1 MCKIFLSS
9 ISFNCIFCCSIL
21 KIFPRTI
28 FKFPRHSKG
37 LQFYNAGKN
46 IYLLTIKI
54 KGKQKDFFF
63 YCVLFLCFLGGAVV
77 KDLHAN
83 EETCQWARDAFSI
96 PGSRRS
102 PEGGNGNLLQYS
114 FFFFFCSQISIFI
127 YLFFFTLQ
135 YCIGF
140 AIHQQ
145 IRHGCNVF
153 PILNPPPTSLRIPS
167 LWGIPVHQPQAS
179 CILYFCLEN
188 CMDRGARWCTVR
200 VVTESQRRLS
210 DWMRA
215 RAHTHTHTHTIFLFL

>member
-1 MCKIFLSS
+1 M
-9 ISFNCIFCCSIL
+9 
-21 KIFPRTI
+21 PMR
-28 FKFPRHSKG
+28 R
-37 LQFYNAGKN
+37 
-46 IYLLTIKI
+46 
-54 KGKQKDFFF
+54 
-63 YCVLFLCFLGGAVV
+63 
-77 KDLHAN
+77 HAN
-83 EETCQWARDAFSI
+83 EQEMHFQSLDQEDPLKEEMAT
-96 PGSRRS
+96 
-102 PEGGNGNLLQYS
+102 YS
-114 FFFFFCSQISIFI
+114 NILFFFFFCSQISIFI

-210 DWMRA
+210 D
-215 RAHTHTHTHTIFLFL
+215 